1 MKKLPLS
8 LVLITK
14 DEERRLER
22 CLRSV
27 PFAADVVVLDSGSS
41 DGTVELARRLGARVF
56 VEDWRGFGPQRRRA
70 VELAAHDWVLCL
82 DADEALS
89 AELAAEIE
97 ARFEGLEPEA
107 AYRSPR
113 LSFHLGRWIRHG
125 GWHPDWQVRLF
136 HRGHARWSEAVVH
149 EKVEARRVESLRGS
163 ILHWVFDDLSHQ
175 VRTNDRYSSLQA
187 RELFDRGVRSS
198 LWKQVTKPKVKFFEC
213 YLFKGGF
220 LDGWPGFVIAVGAAY
235 SVFLKWTKLRELE
248 LARAQERERR

>member
-14 DEERRLER
+14 NEEHRLER

-27 PFAADVVVLDSGSS
+27 PFAAEVVVLDSGST
-41 DGTVELARRLGARVF
+41 DGTVALAKGLGARVF

-70 VELAAHDWVLCL
+70 VELASHDWVLCL
-82 DADEALS
+82 DGDEALS
-89 AELAAEIE
+89 PELAAEIE
-97 ARFEGLEPEA
+97 ARFETLDPA
-107 AYRSPR
+107 AGYRSPR

-125 GWHPDWQVRLF
+125 GWHPDWQLRLF
-136 HRGHARWSEAVVH
+136 HRAHAGWSEAAVH
-149 EKVEARRVESLRGS
+149 ERVEATRVESLRGS
-163 ILHWVFDDLSHQ
+163 ILHWVFEDLSHQ

-187 RELFDRGVRSS
+187 RELFERGVRSS
-198 LWKQVTKPKVKFFEC
+198 LWKQITKPKVKFFEC

-235 SVFLKWTKLRELE
+235 SVFLKWAKLRELE
-248 LARAQERERR
+248 RRQG